1 MAQKS
6 IHIRRTPG
14 QKIVRVIAYIL
25 CIFLAC
31 LSLFPFIIMVVNAT
45 RDTPSIQSSP
55 ISFLFGSNLKRN
67 FEILTSKD
75 MFSPW
80 TGLKNS
86 LIISVAA
93 TVLTVY
99 FSTLTAYALVAYEW
113 KLKGPFFAAI
123 LAVMMIPATVTSI
136 GFYQFMY
143 RIKWTNNLL
152 PLILPAIAA
161 PGTVF
166 FMRQFMI
173 PALPME
179 IVQSARVDGASEF
192 RTFNQIVLP
201 IMKPAMAT
209 QAIFAFVAS
218 WNNLFIPQILLTKKR
233 GLYHA
238 HHGVPA
244 QRRHLQGGVRR
255 DLSGHPADGAAHFR
269 HLFLPV
275 QVHHC
280 RCRPGRCE
288 GVIHECPL
296 AGYACRRVPAAPG

>member
-1 MAQKS
+1 MAQRS

-14 QKIVRVIAYIL
+14 QKIVRVIAYTL

-218 WNNLFIPQILLTKKR
+218 WNNLFIPQILLTKKEVYTMPIMVSLLN
-233 GLYHA
+233 GDIYKVEYGAIYLGILLTVLPIFVIYFSLSKYIIA
-238 HHGVPA
+238 GVA
-244 QRRHLQGGVRR
+244 LGGVK
-255 DLSGHPADGAAHFR
+255 
-269 HLFLPV
+269 
-275 QVHHC
+275 
-280 RCRPGRCE
+280 E
-288 GVIHECPL
+288 
-296 AGYACRRVPAAPG
+296 

>member
-55 ISFLFGSNLKRN
+55 ISFVFGSNLKRN

-86 LIISVAA
+86 LIISVGA

-218 WNNLFIPQILLTKKR
+218 WNNLFIPQILLTKKEVYTMPIMVSLLN
-233 GLYHA
+233 GDIYKVEYGAIYLGILLTVLPIFVIYFSLSKYIIA
-238 HHGVPA
+238 GVA
-244 QRRHLQGGVRR
+244 LGGVK
-255 DLSGHPADGAAHFR
+255 
-269 HLFLPV
+269 
-275 QVHHC
+275 
-280 RCRPGRCE
+280 E
-288 GVIHECPL
+288 
-296 AGYACRRVPAAPG
+296 

>member
-1 MAQKS
+1 MAKKS
-6 IHIRRTPG
+6 IGIRRTPG
-14 QKIVRVIAYIL
+14 QKIFRVFAYIL
-25 CIFLAC
+25 CVFLAC
-31 LSLFPFIIMVVNAT
+31 LSLFPFIIMLVNAT

-55 ISFLFGSNLKRN
+55 ISFVFGSNLKRN
-67 FEILTSKD
+67 FQILTSKD

-80 TGLKNS
+80 VGLKNS
-86 LIISVAA
+86 LIISVCA
-93 TVLTVY
+93 TALTVY

-113 KLKGPFFAAI
+113 KLKGPFFAMI
-123 LAVMMIPATVTSI
+123 LAVMMIPATITSI

-143 RIKWTNNLL
+143 RIGWTNNLL

-218 WNNLFIPQILLTKKR
+218 WNNLFIPQILLTKKEVYTMPIMVSLLN
-233 GLYHA
+233 GDIYKVEYGAIYLGILLTVLPIFVIYFA
-238 HHGVPA
+238 LSKYIIAGVA
-244 QRRHLQGGVRR
+244 LGGVK
-255 DLSGHPADGAAHFR
+255 
-269 HLFLPV
+269 
-275 QVHHC
+275 
-280 RCRPGRCE
+280 E
-288 GVIHECPL
+288 
-296 AGYACRRVPAAPG
+296 

>member
-1 MAQKS
+1 MAKRS
-6 IHIRRTPG
+6 VGIRRTPG
-14 QKIVRVIAYIL
+14 QKAFRVFAYAL
-25 CIFLAC
+25 CVFLAI
-31 LSLFPFIIMVVNAT
+31 LSLFPFIIMLVNAT
-45 RDTPSIQSSP
+45 RDTPSIQSNP
-55 ISFLFGSNLKRN
+55 ISFVFGTNLKRN
-67 FEILTSKD
+67 FEILTGKE
-75 MFSPW
+75 MFNPLV
-80 TGLKNS
+80 GLKNS
-86 LIISVAA
+86 IIISVGA

-113 KLKGPFFAAI
+113 KLKGPFFAMI

-143 RIKWTNNLL
+143 RIHWTNNLL

-218 WNNLFIPQILLTKKR
+218 WNNLFIPQILLTKKEVYTMPIMVSLLN
-233 GLYHA
+233 GDIYKVEYGAIYLGILLTVLPIFVIYFSLSKYIIA
-238 HHGVPA
+238 GVA
-244 QRRHLQGGVRR
+244 LGGVK
-255 DLSGHPADGAAHFR
+255 
-269 HLFLPV
+269 
-275 QVHHC
+275 
-280 RCRPGRCE
+280 E
-288 GVIHECPL
+288 
-296 AGYACRRVPAAPG
+296 

>member
-1 MAQKS
+1 MAKKS
-6 IHIRRTPG
+6 IGIRRTPG
-14 QKIVRVIAYIL
+14 QKVFRVFAYIL

-31 LSLFPFIIMVVNAT
+31 LSLFPFIIMLVNAT

-55 ISFLFGSNLKRN
+55 ISFMFGSNLKRN

-80 TGLKNS
+80 VGLKNS
-86 LIISVAA
+86 LIISVSA
-93 TVLTVY
+93 TALTVY

-113 KLKGPFFAAI
+113 KLKGPFFAMI

-143 RIKWTNNLL
+143 RIGWTNNLL

-179 IVQSARVDGASEF
+179 IVHSARVDGASEF

-218 WNNLFIPQILLTKKR
+218 WNNLFIPQILLTKKEVYTMPIMVSLLN
-233 GLYHA
+233 GDIYKVEYGAIYLGILLTVLPIFVIYFA
-238 HHGVPA
+238 LSKYIIAGVA
-244 QRRHLQGGVRR
+244 LGGVK
-255 DLSGHPADGAAHFR
+255 
-269 HLFLPV
+269 
-275 QVHHC
+275 
-280 RCRPGRCE
+280 E
-288 GVIHECPL
+288 
-296 AGYACRRVPAAPG
+296 

>member
-1 MAQKS
+1 MAKKS
-6 IHIRRTPG
+6 IGIRRTPG
-14 QKIVRVIAYIL
+14 QKIFRVFAYVL

-31 LSLFPFIIMVVNAT
+31 LSLFPFIIMLVNAT

-55 ISFLFGSNLKRN
+55 ISFVFGSNLKRN
-67 FEILTSKD
+67 FLILTSKD

-80 TGLKNS
+80 VGLKNS
-86 LIISVAA
+86 LIISVCA
-93 TVLTVY
+93 TALTVY

-113 KLKGPFFAAI
+113 KLKGPFFAMI
-123 LAVMMIPATVTSI
+123 LAVMMIPATITSI

-143 RIKWTNNLL
+143 RIGWTNNLL

-218 WNNLFIPQILLTKKR
+218 WNNLFIPQILLTKKEVYTMPIMVSLLN
-233 GLYHA
+233 GDIYKVEYGAIYLGILLTVLPIFVIYFA
-238 HHGVPA
+238 LSKYIIAGVA
-244 QRRHLQGGVRR
+244 LGGVK
-255 DLSGHPADGAAHFR
+255 
-269 HLFLPV
+269 
-275 QVHHC
+275 
-280 RCRPGRCE
+280 E
-288 GVIHECPL
+288 
-296 AGYACRRVPAAPG
+296 

>member
-1 MAQKS
+1 MAKKS
-6 IHIRRTPG
+6 IGIRRTPG
-14 QKIVRVIAYIL
+14 QKIFRVFAYVL
-25 CIFLAC
+25 CLFLAC
-31 LSLFPFIIMVVNAT
+31 LSLFPFIIMLVNAT

-55 ISFLFGSNLKRN
+55 ISFVFGSNLKRN
-67 FEILTSKD
+67 FQILTSKD

-80 TGLKNS
+80 VGLKNS
-86 LIISVAA
+86 LIISVCA
-93 TVLTVY
+93 TALTVY

-113 KLKGPFFAAI
+113 KLKGPFFAMI
-123 LAVMMIPATVTSI
+123 LAVMMIPATITSI

-143 RIKWTNNLL
+143 RIGWTNNLL

-218 WNNLFIPQILLTKKR
+218 WNNLFIPQILLTKKEVYTMPIMVSLLN
-233 GLYHA
+233 GDIYKVEYGAIYLGILLTVLPIFVIYFA
-238 HHGVPA
+238 LSKYIIAGVA
-244 QRRHLQGGVRR
+244 LGGVK
-255 DLSGHPADGAAHFR
+255 
-269 HLFLPV
+269 
-275 QVHHC
+275 
-280 RCRPGRCE
+280 E
-288 GVIHECPL
+288 
-296 AGYACRRVPAAPG
+296 

>member
-1 MAQKS
+1 MAKHS
-6 IHIRRTPG
+6 IGIRRTPG
-14 QKIVRVIAYIL
+14 QKAFRVFAYAL
-25 CIFLAC
+25 CIFLAI
-31 LSLFPFIIMVVNAT
+31 LSLFPFIIMLVNAT
-45 RDTPSIQSSP
+45 RDTPSIQSNP
-55 ISFLFGSNLKRN
+55 ISFVFGTNLKRN
-67 FEILTSKD
+67 FEILTGKE
-75 MFSPW
+75 MFNPMV
-80 TGLKNS
+80 GLKNS
-86 LIISVAA
+86 IIISVGA

-113 KLKGPFFAAI
+113 KLKGPFFAMI

-143 RIKWTNNLL
+143 RIHWTNNLL

-218 WNNLFIPQILLTKKR
+218 WNNLFIPQILLTKKEVYTMPIMVSLLN
-233 GLYHA
+233 GDIYKVEYGAIYLGILLTVLPIFVIYFSLSKYIIA
-238 HHGVPA
+238 GVA
-244 QRRHLQGGVRR
+244 LGGVK
-255 DLSGHPADGAAHFR
+255 
-269 HLFLPV
+269 
-275 QVHHC
+275 
-280 RCRPGRCE
+280 E
-288 GVIHECPL
+288 
-296 AGYACRRVPAAPG
+296 

>member
-1 MAQKS
+1 MAKKS
-6 IHIRRTPG
+6 IGIRRTPG
-14 QKIVRVIAYIL
+14 QKIFRVFAYVL

-31 LSLFPFIIMVVNAT
+31 LSLFPFIIMLVNAT

-55 ISFLFGSNLKRN
+55 ISFVFGSNLKRN
-67 FEILTSKD
+67 FQILTSKD

-80 TGLKNS
+80 VGLKNS
-86 LIISVAA
+86 LIISVCA
-93 TVLTVY
+93 TALTVY

-113 KLKGPFFAAI
+113 KLKGPFFAMI

-143 RIKWTNNLL
+143 RIGWTNNLL

-161 PGTVF
+161 PSTVF

-218 WNNLFIPQILLTKKR
+218 WNNLFIPQILLTKKEVYTMPIMVSLLN
-233 GLYHA
+233 GDIYKVEYGAIYLGILLTVLPIFVIYFA
-238 HHGVPA
+238 LSKYIIAGVA
-244 QRRHLQGGVRR
+244 LGGVK
-255 DLSGHPADGAAHFR
+255 
-269 HLFLPV
+269 
-275 QVHHC
+275 
-280 RCRPGRCE
+280 E
-288 GVIHECPL
+288 
-296 AGYACRRVPAAPG
+296 

>member
-1 MAQKS
+1 MAKKS
-6 IHIRRTPG
+6 NGIRRTPG
-14 QKIVRVIAYIL
+14 QKIFRVFAYIL

-31 LSLFPFIIMVVNAT
+31 LSLFPFIIMLVNAT

-55 ISFLFGSNLKRN
+55 ISFMFGSNLKRN
-67 FEILTSKD
+67 FQILTSKD

-80 TGLKNS
+80 VGLKNS
-86 LIISVAA
+86 LIISVCA
-93 TVLTVY
+93 TALTVY

-113 KLKGPFFAAI
+113 KLKGPFFAMI
-123 LAVMMIPATVTSI
+123 LAVMMIPATITSI

-143 RIKWTNNLL
+143 RIGWTNNLL

-218 WNNLFIPQILLTKKR
+218 WNNLFIPQILLTKKEVYTMPIMVSLLN
-233 GLYHA
+233 GDIYKVEYGAIYLGILLTVLPIFVIYFA
-238 HHGVPA
+238 LSKYIIAGVA
-244 QRRHLQGGVRR
+244 LGGVK
-255 DLSGHPADGAAHFR
+255 
-269 HLFLPV
+269 
-275 QVHHC
+275 
-280 RCRPGRCE
+280 E
-288 GVIHECPL
+288 
-296 AGYACRRVPAAPG
+296 

>member
-1 MAQKS
+1 MAKKS
-6 IHIRRTPG
+6 IGIRRTPG
-14 QKIVRVIAYIL
+14 QKIFRVFAYVL

-31 LSLFPFIIMVVNAT
+31 LSLFPFIIMLVNAT

-55 ISFLFGSNLKRN
+55 ISFMFGSNLKRN
-67 FEILTSKD
+67 FQILTSKD

-80 TGLKNS
+80 VGLKNS
-86 LIISVAA
+86 LIISVCA
-93 TVLTVY
+93 TALTVY

-113 KLKGPFFAAI
+113 KLKGPFFAMI
-123 LAVMMIPATVTSI
+123 LAVMMSPATVTSS

-143 RIKWTNNLL
+143 RIGWTNNLL

-192 RTFNQIVLP
+192 RTFNQIVLH

-218 WNNLFIPQILLTKKR
+218 WNNLFIPQILLTKKEVYTMPIMVSLLN
-233 GLYHA
+233 GDIYKVEYGAIYLGILLTVLPIFVIYFA
-238 HHGVPA
+238 LSKYIIAGVA
-244 QRRHLQGGVRR
+244 LGGVK
-255 DLSGHPADGAAHFR
+255 
-269 HLFLPV
+269 
-275 QVHHC
+275 
-280 RCRPGRCE
+280 E
-288 GVIHECPL
+288 
-296 AGYACRRVPAAPG
+296 

>member
-1 MAQKS
+1 MAKKS
-6 IHIRRTPG
+6 IGIRRTPG
-14 QKIVRVIAYIL
+14 QKAFRVFAYVL

-31 LSLFPFIIMVVNAT
+31 LSLFPFIIMLVNAT
-45 RDTPSIQSSP
+45 RDTPSIQSNP
-55 ISFLFGSNLKRN
+55 ISFLFGTNLKRN

-80 TGLKNS
+80 VGLKNS
-86 LIISVAA
+86 LIISVCA
-93 TVLTVY
+93 TALTVY

-113 KLKGPFFAAI
+113 KLKGPFFAMI

-143 RIKWTNNLL
+143 RIHWTNNLL

-218 WNNLFIPQILLTKKR
+218 WNNLFIPQILLTKKEVYTMPIMVSLLN
-233 GLYHA
+233 GDIYKVEYGAIYLGILLTVLPIFVIYFSLSKYIIA
-238 HHGVPA
+238 GVA
-244 QRRHLQGGVRR
+244 LGGVK
-255 DLSGHPADGAAHFR
+255 
-269 HLFLPV
+269 
-275 QVHHC
+275 
-280 RCRPGRCE
+280 E
-288 GVIHECPL
+288 
-296 AGYACRRVPAAPG
+296 

>member
-1 MAQKS
+1 MAQRS

-14 QKIVRVIAYIL
+14 QKIVQVIAYIL

-218 WNNLFIPQILLTKKR
+218 WNNLFIPQILLTTKEVYTMPIMVSLLNGDIYKVEY
-233 GLYHA
+233 GAIYLGILLTVLPIFVIYFSLSKYIIA
-238 HHGVPA
+238 GVA
-244 QRRHLQGGVRR
+244 LGGVK
-255 DLSGHPADGAAHFR
+255 
-269 HLFLPV
+269 
-275 QVHHC
+275 
-280 RCRPGRCE
+280 E
-288 GVIHECPL
+288 
-296 AGYACRRVPAAPG
+296 

>member
-1 MAQKS
+1 MAKKS
-6 IHIRRTPG
+6 IGIRRTPG
-14 QKIVRVIAYIL
+14 QKAFRVFAYIV

-55 ISFLFGSNLKRN
+55 VSFVFGSNLAKN
-67 FEILTSKD
+67 FKILTSKD

-86 LIISVAA
+86 IIISVGA

-113 KLKGPFFAAI
+113 KLKGPFFAII

-218 WNNLFIPQILLTKKR
+218 WNNLFIPSILLTKKDKYTMPIMVSLLN
-233 GLYHA
+233 GDIYKVEYGAIYLGILLTVLPIFVIYFSLSKYIIA
-238 HHGVPA
+238 GVA
-244 QRRHLQGGVRR
+244 LGGVK
-255 DLSGHPADGAAHFR
+255 
-269 HLFLPV
+269 
-275 QVHHC
+275 
-280 RCRPGRCE
+280 E
-288 GVIHECPL
+288 
-296 AGYACRRVPAAPG
+296 

>member
-1 MAQKS
+1 MANRS
-6 IHIRRTPG
+6 IGIRRTPG
-14 QKIVRVIAYIL
+14 QKAFRVFAYAL
-25 CIFLAC
+25 CIFLAI
-31 LSLFPFIIMVVNAT
+31 LSLFPFIIMLVNAT
-45 RDTPSIQSSP
+45 RDTPSIQSNP
-55 ISFLFGSNLKRN
+55 ISFVFGTNLKRN
-67 FEILTSKD
+67 FEILTGKE
-75 MFSPW
+75 MFNPLV
-80 TGLKNS
+80 GLKNS
-86 LIISVAA
+86 IIISVGA

-113 KLKGPFFAAI
+113 KLKGPFFAMI

-143 RIKWTNNLL
+143 RIHWTNNLL

-218 WNNLFIPQILLTKKR
+218 WNNLFIPQILLTKKEVYTMPIMVSLLN
-233 GLYHA
+233 GDIYKVEYGAIYLGILLTVLPIFVIYFSLSKYIIA
-238 HHGVPA
+238 GVA
-244 QRRHLQGGVRR
+244 LGGVK
-255 DLSGHPADGAAHFR
+255 
-269 HLFLPV
+269 
-275 QVHHC
+275 
-280 RCRPGRCE
+280 E
-288 GVIHECPL
+288 
-296 AGYACRRVPAAPG
+296 

>member
-1 MAQKS
+1 MAKKS
-6 IHIRRTPG
+6 IGIRRTPG
-14 QKIVRVIAYIL
+14 QKIFRVFAYIL

-31 LSLFPFIIMVVNAT
+31 LSLFPFIIMLVNAT

-55 ISFLFGSNLKRN
+55 ISFVFGSNLKRN
-67 FEILTSKD
+67 FQILTSKD

-80 TGLKNS
+80 VGLKNS
-86 LIISVAA
+86 LIISICA
-93 TVLTVY
+93 TALTVY

-113 KLKGPFFAAI
+113 KLKGPFFAMI
-123 LAVMMIPATVTSI
+123 LAVMMIPATITSI

-143 RIKWTNNLL
+143 RIGWTNNLL

-218 WNNLFIPQILLTKKR
+218 WNNLFIPQILLTKKEVYTMPIMVSLLN
-233 GLYHA
+233 GDIYKVEYGAIYLGILLTVLPIFVIYFA
-238 HHGVPA
+238 LSKYIIAGVA
-244 QRRHLQGGVRR
+244 LGGVK
-255 DLSGHPADGAAHFR
+255 
-269 HLFLPV
+269 
-275 QVHHC
+275 
-280 RCRPGRCE
+280 E
-288 GVIHECPL
+288 
-296 AGYACRRVPAAPG
+296 

>member
-1 MAQKS
+1 MAKHS
-6 IHIRRTPG
+6 IGIRRTPG
-14 QKIVRVIAYIL
+14 QKAFRVFAYAL
-25 CIFLAC
+25 CIFLAI
-31 LSLFPFIIMVVNAT
+31 LSLFPFIIMLVNAT
-45 RDTPSIQSSP
+45 RDTPSIQSNP
-55 ISFLFGSNLKRN
+55 ISLVFGTNLKRN
-67 FEILTSKD
+67 FEILTGKE
-75 MFSPW
+75 MFNPMV
-80 TGLKNS
+80 GLKNS
-86 LIISVAA
+86 IIISVSA

-113 KLKGPFFAAI
+113 KLKGPFFAMI

-143 RIKWTNNLL
+143 RIHWTNNLL

-218 WNNLFIPQILLTKKR
+218 WNNLFIPQILLTKKEVYTMPIMVSLLN
-233 GLYHA
+233 GDIYKVEYGAIYLGILLTVLPIFVIYFSLSKYIIA
-238 HHGVPA
+238 GVA
-244 QRRHLQGGVRR
+244 LGGVK
-255 DLSGHPADGAAHFR
+255 
-269 HLFLPV
+269 
-275 QVHHC
+275 
-280 RCRPGRCE
+280 E
-288 GVIHECPL
+288 
-296 AGYACRRVPAAPG
+296 

>member
-1 MAQKS
+1 MAKRS
-6 IHIRRTPG
+6 VGIRRTPG
-14 QKIVRVIAYIL
+14 QKAFRVFAYAL
-25 CIFLAC
+25 CVFLAI
-31 LSLFPFIIMVVNAT
+31 LSLFPFIIMLVNAT
-45 RDTPSIQSSP
+45 RDTPSIQSNP
-55 ISFLFGSNLKRN
+55 ISFVFGTNLKRN
-67 FEILTSKD
+67 FEILTGKE
-75 MFSPW
+75 MFNPMV
-80 TGLKNS
+80 GLKNS
-86 LIISVAA
+86 IIISVGA

-113 KLKGPFFAAI
+113 KLKGPFFAMI

-143 RIKWTNNLL
+143 RIHWTNNLL

-218 WNNLFIPQILLTKKR
+218 WNNLFIPQILLTKKEVYTMPIMVSLLN
-233 GLYHA
+233 GDIYKVEYGAIYLGILLTVLPIFVIYFSLSKYIIA
-238 HHGVPA
+238 GVA
-244 QRRHLQGGVRR
+244 LGGVK
-255 DLSGHPADGAAHFR
+255 
-269 HLFLPV
+269 
-275 QVHHC
+275 
-280 RCRPGRCE
+280 E
-288 GVIHECPL
+288 
-296 AGYACRRVPAAPG
+296 

>member
-1 MAQKS
+1 MAQRS

-31 LSLFPFIIMVVNAT
+31 LSLFPCIIMVVNAT

-218 WNNLFIPQILLTKKR
+218 WNNLFIPQILLTKKEVYTMPIMVSLLN
-233 GLYHA
+233 GDIYKVEYGAIYLGILLTVLPIFVIYFSLSKYIIA
-238 HHGVPA
+238 GVA
-244 QRRHLQGGVRR
+244 LGGVK
-255 DLSGHPADGAAHFR
+255 
-269 HLFLPV
+269 
-275 QVHHC
+275 
-280 RCRPGRCE
+280 E
-288 GVIHECPL
+288 
-296 AGYACRRVPAAPG
+296 

>member
-1 MAQKS
+1 MAKKS
-6 IHIRRTPG
+6 IGIRRTTG
-14 QKIVRVIAYIL
+14 QKIFRVFAYVL

-31 LSLFPFIIMVVNAT
+31 LSLFPFIIMLVNAT

-55 ISFLFGSNLKRN
+55 ISFMFGSNLKRN
-67 FEILTSKD
+67 FQILTSKD

-80 TGLKNS
+80 VGLKNS
-86 LIISVAA
+86 LIISVCA
-93 TVLTVY
+93 TALTVY

-113 KLKGPFFAAI
+113 KLKGPFFAMI
-123 LAVMMIPATVTSI
+123 LAVMMIPSTITSI

-143 RIKWTNNLL
+143 RIGWTNNLL

-218 WNNLFIPQILLTKKR
+218 WNNLFIPQILLTKKEVYTMPIMVSLLN
-233 GLYHA
+233 GDIYKVEYGAIYLGILLTVLPIFVIYFA
-238 HHGVPA
+238 LSKYIIAGVA
-244 QRRHLQGGVRR
+244 LGGVK
-255 DLSGHPADGAAHFR
+255 
-269 HLFLPV
+269 
-275 QVHHC
+275 
-280 RCRPGRCE
+280 E
-288 GVIHECPL
+288 
-296 AGYACRRVPAAPG
+296 

>member
-1 MAQKS
+1 MAKKA
-6 IHIRRTPG
+6 IGIRRTPG
-14 QKIVRVIAYIL
+14 QKIFRVFAYIL

-31 LSLFPFIIMVVNAT
+31 LSLFPFIIMLVNAT

-55 ISFLFGSNLKRN
+55 ISFVFGSNLKRN
-67 FEILTSKD
+67 FQILTSKD

-80 TGLKNS
+80 VGLKNS
-86 LIISVAA
+86 LIISVCA
-93 TVLTVY
+93 TALTVY

-113 KLKGPFFAAI
+113 KLKGPFFAMI
-123 LAVMMIPATVTSI
+123 LAVMMIPATITSI

-143 RIKWTNNLL
+143 RIGWTNNLL

-218 WNNLFIPQILLTKKR
+218 WNNLFIPQILLTKKEVYTMPIMVSLLN
-233 GLYHA
+233 GDIYKVEYGAIYLGILLTVLPIFVIYFA
-238 HHGVPA
+238 LSKYIIAGVA
-244 QRRHLQGGVRR
+244 LGGVK
-255 DLSGHPADGAAHFR
+255 
-269 HLFLPV
+269 
-275 QVHHC
+275 
-280 RCRPGRCE
+280 E
-288 GVIHECPL
+288 
-296 AGYACRRVPAAPG
+296 

>member
-1 MAQKS
+1 MAKRS
-6 IHIRRTPG
+6 VGIRRTPR
-14 QKIVRVIAYIL
+14 QKAFRVFAYAL
-25 CIFLAC
+25 CIFLAI
-31 LSLFPFIIMVVNAT
+31 LSLFPFIIMLVNAT
-45 RDTPSIQSSP
+45 RDTPSIQSNP
-55 ISFLFGSNLKRN
+55 ISFVFGTNLKRN
-67 FEILTSKD
+67 FEILTGKE
-75 MFSPW
+75 MFNPMV
-80 TGLKNS
+80 GLKNS
-86 LIISVAA
+86 IIISVGA

-113 KLKGPFFAAI
+113 KLKGPFFAMI

-143 RIKWTNNLL
+143 RIHWTNNLL

-218 WNNLFIPQILLTKKR
+218 WNNLFIPQILLTKKEVYTMPIMVSLLN
-233 GLYHA
+233 GDIYKVEYGAIYLGILLTVLPIFVIYFSLSKYIIA
-238 HHGVPA
+238 GVA
-244 QRRHLQGGVRR
+244 LGGVK
-255 DLSGHPADGAAHFR
+255 
-269 HLFLPV
+269 
-275 QVHHC
+275 
-280 RCRPGRCE
+280 E
-288 GVIHECPL
+288 
-296 AGYACRRVPAAPG
+296 

>member
-1 MAQKS
+1 MAKKS
-6 IHIRRTPG
+6 IGIRRTPG
-14 QKIVRVIAYIL
+14 QKIFRVFAYIL

-31 LSLFPFIIMVVNAT
+31 LSLFPFIIMLVNAT

-55 ISFLFGSNLKRN
+55 ISFMFGSNLKRN
-67 FEILTSKD
+67 FQILTSKD
-75 MFSPW
+75 MFSPLV
-80 TGLKNS
+80 GLKNS
-86 LIISVAA
+86 LIISVCA
-93 TVLTVY
+93 TALTVY

-113 KLKGPFFAAI
+113 KLKGPFFAMI

-143 RIKWTNNLL
+143 RIGWTNNLL

-218 WNNLFIPQILLTKKR
+218 WNNLFIPQILLTKKEVYTMPIMVSLLN
-233 GLYHA
+233 GDIYKVEYGAIYLGILLTVLPIFVIYFA
-238 HHGVPA
+238 LSKYIIAGVA
-244 QRRHLQGGVRR
+244 LGGVK
-255 DLSGHPADGAAHFR
+255 
-269 HLFLPV
+269 
-275 QVHHC
+275 
-280 RCRPGRCE
+280 E
-288 GVIHECPL
+288 
-296 AGYACRRVPAAPG
+296 

>member
-1 MAQKS
+1 MAKKS
-6 IHIRRTPG
+6 IGIRRTPG
-14 QKIVRVIAYIL
+14 QKIFRVFAYIL

-31 LSLFPFIIMVVNAT
+31 LSLFPFIIMLVNAT

-55 ISFLFGSNLKRN
+55 ISFMFGSNLKRN
-67 FEILTSKD
+67 FQILTSKD

-80 TGLKNS
+80 VGLKNS
-86 LIISVAA
+86 LIISVCA
-93 TVLTVY
+93 TALTVY

-113 KLKGPFFAAI
+113 KLKGPFFAMI
-123 LAVMMIPATVTSI
+123 LAVMMIPATITSI

-143 RIKWTNNLL
+143 RIGWTNNLL

-179 IVQSARVDGASEF
+179 IVQSARVDGASEL

-218 WNNLFIPQILLTKKR
+218 WNNLFIPQILLTKKEVYTMPIMVSLLN
-233 GLYHA
+233 GDIYKVEYGAIYLGILLTVLPIFVIYFA
-238 HHGVPA
+238 LSKYIIAGVA
-244 QRRHLQGGVRR
+244 LGGVK
-255 DLSGHPADGAAHFR
+255 
-269 HLFLPV
+269 
-275 QVHHC
+275 
-280 RCRPGRCE
+280 E
-288 GVIHECPL
+288 
-296 AGYACRRVPAAPG
+296 

>member
-86 LIISVAA
+86 LIISVGA

-218 WNNLFIPQILLTKKR
+218 WNNLFIPQILLTKKEVYTMPIMVSLLN
-233 GLYHA
+233 GDIYKVEYGAIYLGILLTVLPIFVIYFSLSKYIIA
-238 HHGVPA
+238 GVA
-244 QRRHLQGGVRR
+244 LGGVK
-255 DLSGHPADGAAHFR
+255 
-269 HLFLPV
+269 
-275 QVHHC
+275 
-280 RCRPGRCE
+280 E
-288 GVIHECPL
+288 
-296 AGYACRRVPAAPG
+296 

>member
-1 MAQKS
+1 MAKKS
-6 IHIRRTPG
+6 IGIRRTPG
-14 QKIVRVIAYIL
+14 QKAFRVFAYVL

-31 LSLFPFIIMVVNAT
+31 LSLFPFIIMLVNAT
-45 RDTPSIQSSP
+45 RDTPSIQSNP
-55 ISFLFGSNLKRN
+55 ISFLFGTNLKRN

-80 TGLKNS
+80 VGLKNS
-86 LIISVAA
+86 LIISVCA
-93 TVLTVY
+93 TALTVY

-113 KLKGPFFAAI
+113 KLKGPFFALI

-136 GFYQFMY
+136 GFYQFMD

-218 WNNLFIPQILLTKKR
+218 WNNLFIPQILLTKKEVYTMPIMVSLLN
-233 GLYHA
+233 GDIYKVEYGAIYLGILLTVLPIFVIYFA
-238 HHGVPA
+238 LSKYIIAGVA
-244 QRRHLQGGVRR
+244 LGGVK
-255 DLSGHPADGAAHFR
+255 
-269 HLFLPV
+269 
-275 QVHHC
+275 
-280 RCRPGRCE
+280 E
-288 GVIHECPL
+288 
-296 AGYACRRVPAAPG
+296 

>member
-1 MAQKS
+1 MAQRS

-123 LAVMMIPATVTSI
+123 LAVMMIPATITSI

-218 WNNLFIPQILLTKKR
+218 WNNLFIPQILLTKKEVYTMPIMVSLLN
-233 GLYHA
+233 GDIYKVEYGAIYLGILLTVLPIFVIYFSLSKYIIA
-238 HHGVPA
+238 GVA
-244 QRRHLQGGVRR
+244 LGGVK
-255 DLSGHPADGAAHFR
+255 
-269 HLFLPV
+269 
-275 QVHHC
+275 
-280 RCRPGRCE
+280 E
-288 GVIHECPL
+288 
-296 AGYACRRVPAAPG
+296 

>member
-192 RTFNQIVLP
+192 RIFNQIVLP

-218 WNNLFIPQILLTKKR
+218 WNNLFIPQILLTKKEVYTMPIMVSLLN
-233 GLYHA
+233 GDIYKVEYGAIYLGILLTVLPIFVIYFSLSKYIIA
-238 HHGVPA
+238 GVA
-244 QRRHLQGGVRR
+244 LGGVK
-255 DLSGHPADGAAHFR
+255 
-269 HLFLPV
+269 
-275 QVHHC
+275 
-280 RCRPGRCE
+280 E
-288 GVIHECPL
+288 
-296 AGYACRRVPAAPG
+296 

>member
-1 MAQKS
+1 MATKATG
-6 IHIRRTPG
+6 IRRTPG
-14 QKIVRVIAYIL
+14 QKAFRVFAYVL

-31 LSLFPFIIMVVNAT
+31 LSLFPFIIMLVNAT

-55 ISFLFGSNLKRN
+55 ISFMFGSNLKRN
-67 FEILTSKD
+67 FQILTSKD

-80 TGLKNS
+80 VGLKNS
-86 LIISVAA
+86 LIISVCA
-93 TVLTVY
+93 TALTVY

-113 KLKGPFFAAI
+113 KLKGPFFAMI
-123 LAVMMIPATVTSI
+123 LAVMMIPATITSI

-143 RIKWTNNLL
+143 RIGWTNNLL

-218 WNNLFIPQILLTKKR
+218 WNNLFIPQILLTKKEVYTMPIMVSLLN
-233 GLYHA
+233 GDIYKVEYGAIYLGILLTVLPIFVIYFA
-238 HHGVPA
+238 LSKYIIAGVA
-244 QRRHLQGGVRR
+244 LGGVK
-255 DLSGHPADGAAHFR
+255 
-269 HLFLPV
+269 
-275 QVHHC
+275 
-280 RCRPGRCE
+280 E
-288 GVIHECPL
+288 
-296 AGYACRRVPAAPG
+296 

>member
-1 MAQKS
+1 MAKKS
-6 IHIRRTPG
+6 IGIRRTPG
-14 QKIVRVIAYIL
+14 QKIFRVFAYIL

-31 LSLFPFIIMVVNAT
+31 LSLFPFIIMLVNAT

-55 ISFLFGSNLKRN
+55 ISLVFGSNLKRN
-67 FEILTSKD
+67 FQILTSKD

-80 TGLKNS
+80 VGLKNS
-86 LIISVAA
+86 LIISVCA
-93 TVLTVY
+93 TALTVY

-113 KLKGPFFAAI
+113 KLKGPFFAMI

-143 RIKWTNNLL
+143 RIGWTNNLL

-218 WNNLFIPQILLTKKR
+218 WNNLFIPQILLTKKEVYTMPIMVSLLN
-233 GLYHA
+233 GDIYKVEYGAIYLGILLTVLPIFVIYFA
-238 HHGVPA
+238 LSKYIIAGVA
-244 QRRHLQGGVRR
+244 LGGVK
-255 DLSGHPADGAAHFR
+255 
-269 HLFLPV
+269 
-275 QVHHC
+275 
-280 RCRPGRCE
+280 E
-288 GVIHECPL
+288 
-296 AGYACRRVPAAPG
+296 